1 MVTLDYEQAAHF
13 YRRAGFGASPSE
25 IQALVGLDAGTAAD
39 RFLGFRVSGARTN
52 GADSEVAARSWLKRM
67 LKKPPLQEKMTLFW
81 HGHFATSIDKVDDIK
96 LMNVQNGLFRLYAT
110 GNFKSLVRAVT
121 KDPAMLVFLD
131 GQDNEAGNPNENYAR
146 ELMELFTL
154 GIKDDAGAGN
164 YSQSDVH
171 QLARALTGYVIDHTH
186 GVLDPDRHD
195 DGADKTFMGV
205 TGNLGVEGVPP
216 ADDVIE
222 IIFSHLDTR
231 APAKPRVARFLA
243 RKLAR
248 FFGPAQ
254 PSDALVDAM
263 ADAFVAS
270 GWEIAPMLRTL
281 FTADEFYAPA
291 SMAGTVKSPVE
302 FVLQPLRMLSAK
314 AALRDVPFTLESM
327 GQALFTPPNV
337 AGWPGGL
344 TWVSAG
350 TLLARYGWARDVGAG
365 RGGRLRFD
373 PTPLVAGAATTADIV
388 ANALTL
394 LGPLN
399 PPDSVKNRLNAYL
412 NDPTPPAALT
422 DGQFVDE
429 KVRGLVA
436 LVLELPHF
444 QVH

>member
-1 MVTLDYEQAAHF
+1 MVTLDYDTAAHL
-13 YRRAGFGASPSE
+13 YRRAGFGASQSE
-25 IQALVGLDAGTAAD
+25 IEALVGLDAGTAAD
-39 RFLGFRVSGARTN
+39 RFLDFRVSSARTN
-52 GADSEVAARSWLKRM
+52 GADAEAAARAWLKRM
-67 LKKPPLQEKMTLFW
+67 LRKPPLQEKMTLFW
-81 HGHFATSIDKVDDIK
+81 HGHFANSIDKVDDTK

-110 GNFKSLVRAVT
+110 GNFKALVRAVT

-154 GIKDDAGAGN
+154 GIKDDAGVDN

-171 QLARALTGYVIDHTH
+171 QLARALTGYVIDHTR
-186 GVLDPDRHD
+186 GVLDPGRHD

-205 TGNLGVEGVPP
+205 TGNLGVEGVPA

-222 IIFSHLDTR
+222 IIFSHQDTR

-263 ADAFVAS
+263 ADAFAGS
-270 GWEIAPMLRTL
+270 GWEVAPVLRTL

-291 SMAGTVKSPVE
+291 NMTSTVKSPVE
-302 FVLQPLRMLSAK
+302 FVLQPLRMLKAK
-314 AALRDVPFTLESM
+314 ATLRDVPFTLESM
-327 GQALFTPPNV
+327 GQQLFAPPNV

-344 TWVSAG
+344 AWISAG
-350 TLLARYGWARDVGAG
+350 TLLARYGWARDVAAG
-365 RGGRLRFD
+365 RGRTLRVD
-373 PTPLVAGAATTADIV
+373 PTPFLAGATTTADIV

-394 LGPLN
+394 LGPLA
-399 PPDSVKNRLNAYL
+399 PPQSVRDRLDAYL
-412 NDPTPPAALT
+412 NDPAPPPALA
-422 DGQFVDE
+422 DAGFIDE

-444 QVH
+444 QLH